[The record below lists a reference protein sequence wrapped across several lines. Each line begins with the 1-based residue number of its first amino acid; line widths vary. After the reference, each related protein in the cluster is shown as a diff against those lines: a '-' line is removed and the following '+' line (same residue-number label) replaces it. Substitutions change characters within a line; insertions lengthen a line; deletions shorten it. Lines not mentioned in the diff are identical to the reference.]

1 MALSRWEN
9 MVRCP
14 HCCFLFESAVLGLL
28 PACRQCGGPTVL
40 VTMVLPPPRL
50 PALKFASTSR

>member
-1 MALSRWEN
+1 

-14 HCCFLFESAVLGLL
+14 RCCFLFEAAVLGLL

-40 VTMVLPPPRL
+40 WPVIVLPPRAR
-50 PALKFASTSR
+50 ALKLASANH

>member
-1 MALSRWEN
+1 MSD

-14 HCCFLFESAVLGLL
+14 HCRFLFEAAVLGLL

-40 VTMVLPPPRL
+40 LTTVVLPPRVQ
-50 PALKFASTSR
+50 ALKFASANR